1 MASLRCWQ
9 GEELVWCLYSGSRG
23 GCLNSEQSERPPLAS
38 WLGAG
43 TPSYSGLFKGESPD
57 WALWVPQGQ
66 AAGLHWS
73 SGDLVPAYAQLP
85 L

>member
-1 MASLRCWQ
+1 M
-9 GEELVWCLYSGSRG
+9 GSPG
-23 GCLNSEQSERPPLAS
+23 VQIGPPLAS